1 MKLFN
6 YWKKSNRK
14 KIISDKIS
22 KKSKL
27 KRNDL
32 YKKIM
37 IYLSILIL
45 ITFVLSI
52 NFFSD
57 KIVLKEGQISSKD
70 ITALQ
75 SIKYID
81 LETTKNIKDLAA
93 KSIREVYDLNLA
105 SIEKVENQVNGIFSK
120 IKQYKKDAI
129 GTLPYENTEMEEND
143 KKEAEYNYYQA
154 KAKELNSDLG
164 LFLDEQVI
172 IDCFLLDELSLNKI
186 NRDINLSIRKI
197 MEQGIKEED
206 LENSKKQLIRE
217 ISEISIDH
225 HDALIATEIGTVLIL
240 PSLYLNEDETE
251 NRRLEAISSVQ
262 DVEEIIQK
270 DQIIIRKGEI
280 VSAEDIAILNA
291 LGLQNPRFNYFNIIG
306 ILMISAICL
315 LLLVFYLNFYNTEIF
330 NDINK
335 LVLLSIICFTA
346 IVVAKLTAQISGY
359 LIPIAYVSMLTSI
372 AIDSRVAI
380 IVTIVL
386 SYLTSLIPGIE
397 MSHVLVSVIG
407 GVVAIFSIRKA
418 TQRSSLTR
426 AGLMIAGAN
435 IICISALGL
444 MENIDY
450 HLILQNNLWGIING
464 FLAVILTIGILP
476 FLESF
481 FDITSS
487 FKLMELSN
495 PNQPLLKKLIVEAP
509 GTYHHSI
516 VVGNLAETAAEEIE
530 GNSLLARVGALY
542 HDIGKLKRP
551 YFFIENQ
558 EAYKNIHDEMEPS
571 LSALV
576 IASHVKEGV
585 DLAKKNKIPKAIVDI
600 ITQHHGTGLISYFF
614 HRALK
619 ENGSGN
625 DEISEENYR
634 YSGPKPQS
642 KEAGIILL
650 ADSLEAATRSLTNPT
665 PTRIKGMVKEIIQK
679 NLENGQMEE
688 CDLTLK
694 DLDKIAVSFS
704 RILTSMFHGRVDY
717 PDDDLIKKMKE
728 EKKNG
733 NSNKKSAKNNKS
745 EPEKKAKKHIKN
757 S

>member
-22 KKSKL
+22 KKSKI

-32 YKKIM
+32 YKKIL

-93 KSIREVYDLNLA
+93 KSIQEVYDLNLA

-143 KKEAEYNYYQA
+143 KKEAEYNYYQV

-225 HDALIATEIGTVLIL
+225 HDALIATEIGTALIL
-240 PSLYLNEDETE
+240 PSLYLNKDETE
-251 NRRLEAISSVQ
+251 NRRQEAISSVQ

-397 MSHVLVSVIG
+397 ISHVLVSVIG

-426 AGLMIAGAN
+426 AGLMIAAAN
-435 IICISALGL
+435 IIGISALGL

-704 RILTSMFHGRVDY
+704 RILTSMFHGRIDY

>member
-22 KKSKL
+22 KKSKI

-32 YKKIM
+32 YKKIL

-93 KSIREVYDLNLA
+93 KSIQEVYDLNLA

-172 IDCFLLDELSLNKI
+172 IDCFSLDELSLNKI

-206 LENSKKQLIRE
+206 LDNSKKQLIRE

-315 LLLVFYLNFYNTEIF
+315 LLLVFYLNFYNAEIF

-397 MSHVLVSVIG
+397 ISHVLVSVIG

-426 AGLMIAGAN
+426 AGLMIAAAN

-704 RILTSMFHGRVDY
+704 RILTSMFHGRIDY